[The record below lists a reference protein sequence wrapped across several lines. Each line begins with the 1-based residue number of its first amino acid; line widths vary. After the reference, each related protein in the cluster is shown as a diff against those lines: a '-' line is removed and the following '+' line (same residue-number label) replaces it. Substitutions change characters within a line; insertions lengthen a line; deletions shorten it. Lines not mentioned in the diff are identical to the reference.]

1 MKNYIFTIALSF
13 CATAAAAQHCHIEAN
28 LTIADDTLYIVNQKN
43 YRKDTITA
51 SKGKFMLDIPVS
63 GPQEITISAIPFPMP
78 SDKRVIRF
86 VAMPD
91 EQMRI
96 TGDYAYNEISG
107 SRFYEEYAKMRWMT
121 QALENRNNVNIEWGN
136 QLHANKVTHD
146 SISSIFHTI
155 RKANATLMQEASE
168 RYMLLHPDEECSAL
182 LFENIRDVYLA
193 RKCYN
198 ALSQRVR
205 SGRMGKVMEKYLTH
219 VDKEIARLERAKEI
233 QPGKY
238 APTFS
243 LRDLDG
249 KMLHLEKLR
258 GKWLVL
264 DFWGSWCFWCING
277 IPQMRQYYEKY
288 RDKFEILSIDCY
300 DKAEAWK
307 TAVAN
312 NQMPWLHVTD
322 PTPSNATGVEQAN
335 GIAFRYAIAGFP
347 TKIIIRPDG
356 IIDRVFVGEKED
368 FYIYLDTLFQ

>member
-1 MKNYIFTIALSF
+1 
-13 CATAAAAQHCHIEAN
+13 
-28 LTIADDTLYIVNQKN
+28 
-43 YRKDTITA
+43 
-51 SKGKFMLDIPVS
+51 
-63 GPQEITISAIPFPMP
+63 
-78 SDKRVIRF
+78 
-86 VAMPD
+86 
-91 EQMRI
+91 
-96 TGDYAYNEISG
+96 
-107 SRFYEEYAKMRWMT
+107 
-121 QALENRNNVNIEWGN
+121 
-136 QLHANKVTHD
+136 
-146 SISSIFHTI
+146 
-155 RKANATLMQEASE
+155 
-168 RYMLLHPDEECSAL
+168 
-182 LFENIRDVYLA
+182 
-193 RKCYN
+193 
-198 ALSQRVR
+198 
-205 SGRMGKVMEKYLTH
+205 
-219 VDKEIARLERAKEI
+219 
-233 QPGKY
+233 
-238 APTFS
+238 
-243 LRDLDG
+243 
-249 KMLHLEKLR
+249 MLHLEKLR